1 MDWRGVAGKALKAIV
16 VLVLVGVAATLWGL
30 VAGAFRASGT
40 LIWLGGLAIAAG
52 ILMRAYGG
60 DAKSG
65 GSRNAPP
72 KSQASLSTNPTGT
85 TRSNNKDRDPLLRKR
100 ETIEPNEIAKLVGI
114 FQNRLRAIS
123 IGELYNLDDLRPK
136 DRFRCFV
143 VDTALVWTMIA
154 LHRKRLVTA
163 ALFWG

>member
-1 MDWRGVAGKALKAIV
+1 MDWRGVAGTALKAIV

-30 VAGAFRASGT
+30 VAGAFGASGT

-52 ILMRAYGG
+52 ILMRAYRG

-72 KSQASLSTNPTGT
+72 KSQASLSTSSTAT

-100 ETIEPNEIAKLVGI
+100 EKIEPNEIAKLVMKSLSWWG
-114 FQNRLRAIS
+114 FSKTVCAQFRLENFIIS
-123 IGELYNLDDLRPK
+123 TI
-136 DRFRCFV
+136 
-143 VDTALVWTMIA
+143 
-154 LHRKRLVTA
+154 
-163 ALFWG
+163 